1 MINTVITAG
10 EVGPDNKAIILSLFS
25 EVTAGKMNF
34 NGEAGADEGLVRIQN
49 TMAAKT
55 SVFKSFNRFF
65 YSVAS
70 AFPDFELKITN
81 LIVKGDKV
89 MVRYA
94 VSGIQRSAFMGMEPT
109 NEKMSINGID
119 IFRLE
124 NGVVVQHW
132 DAARQIEAVHEP
144 ADHRSM
150 VQGPMAKVPAAINLA
165 AK

>member
-1 MINTVITAG
+1 MINTVITAR
-10 EVGPDNKAIILSLFS
+10 EAGPDNKAIILNLFS
-25 EVTAGKMNF
+25 EVTAGKKYL

-89 MVRYA
+89 MVRYI
-94 VSGIQRSAFMGMEPT
+94 VSGIQRGPFMGVEPT
-109 NEKMSINGID
+109 NEKMAISGID
-119 IFRLE
+119 IFRLD
-124 NGVVVQHW
+124 NGIVVEHW
-132 DAARQIEAVHEP
+132 DAARQMEASQRSVVREP
-144 ADHRSM
+144 AAR
-150 VQGPMAKVPAAINLA
+150 
-165 AK
+165 